1 MPLFGLVALYTWCV
15 TRVTHCYHLVLK
27 VHVDYSQNPLVPIM
41 TLLPI
46 LHYAQCPQ
54 VCSHLCLSWNVLEIV
69 QSLSFSKWNWKL
81 RDVTVPD
88 KFFFYHF
95 SSRFQPHAF
104 VSPFLIRMPSISKLL
119 HAFDF
124 LFVGSFS
131 LWYLVFSS
139 TISSLCFHFKKRV
152 HISSTDV
159 FSLLCLCGFYVF
171 NVYPPFF
178 FLTF

>member
-69 QSLSFSKWNWKL
+69 QSWLQQMELEIEGCYSS
-81 RDVTVPD
+81 RQI
-88 KFFFYHF
+88 FFYHF
-95 SSRFQPHAF
+95 SCKILASCFLL
-104 VSPFLIRMPSISKLL
+104 PFLIRMPSISKLL

-124 LFVGSFS
+124 LLLDPS

-139 TISSLCFHFKKRV
+139 TISSLCFHFKN
-152 HISSTDV
+152 V
-159 FSLLCLCGFYVF
+159 FI
-171 NVYPPFF
+171 
-178 FLTF
+178 FL